1 MEEAVTFPTE
11 KKKNLDGRLPMTVRD
26 KRYISNHVV
35 KSYFLREEMILPPHS
50 FNNPRVTY

>member
-1 MEEAVTFPTE
+1 MEEAVTFSTE